1 MFFCTGT
8 DEHGM
13 KIARAAEEQNL
24 TPIQLCDHYVAKFTE
39 LNAKLL
45 ISYDRFIRTTE
56 QQHKDLARL
65 IFQRALEAGD
75 IYKDTYEGWYNV
87 REEKFVTETEAAQ
100 SDFKDPVSGKAL
112 TKMQEVGL
120 SIWNDA
126 MRC

>member
-13 KIARAAEEQNL
+13 KIARTAEEQNL
-24 TPIQLCDHYVAKFTE
+24 TPLQLCDHYVAKFQE

-45 ISYDRFIRTTE
+45 ISNDRFIRTTE

-65 IFQRALEAGD
+65 IFQRVLDGGD

-100 SDFKDPVSGKAL
+100 ADFKDSVSGKPL
-112 TKMQEVGL
+112 TKMQEVR
-120 SIWNDA
+120 N
-126 MRC
+126 